1 MEKIYVLDHMQKLE
15 LEDDGFEIKY
25 KDNDKLKSTGA
36 LIVDY
41 VNSSINNFNDEFP
54 GKSNGREFI
63 FVSNDCSPLDSFL
76 EAKNKTELFC
86 YISDNECQLN
96 FIIDFL
102 KYIKHTETELVLS
115 MKAKKQNHFKSV
127 YEHGD
132 LNLIFTLYP
141 DSWLKSFELK
151 YKGNS
156 LIEISDYMLLGV
168 KVIEHVDFIFSF
180 WDTRMN
186 GNEYSDAIEWL
197 YRLESYVMDNM

>member
-1 MEKIYVLDHMQKLE
+1 MEKIYVLDQMHKLE
-15 LEDDGFEIKY
+15 LEDDGFEVKS

-54 GKSNGREFI
+54 GKSDGRGFI
-63 FVSNDCSPLDSFL
+63 FISDDCSPLDSFL
-76 EAKNKTELFC
+76 EAKNKIELLS
-86 YISDNECQLN
+86 YKSNNENELN
-96 FIIDFL
+96 FVIDFL

-115 MKAKKQNHFKSV
+115 MKTKKNSHFTYT

-156 LIEISDYMLLGV
+156 LIEVSDYMLLGV
-168 KVIEHVDFIFSF
+168 KVIEHVDFIFSL

-197 YRLESYVMDNM
+197 YRLENYVMDNM